1 MVEKVRGRDKS
12 IRRGKGKDNQRRETE
27 KVVFRKVHGR
37 GLGCWAKMPRIL
49 DHRHSARDYKVQVVK
64 RE

>member
-27 KVVFRKVHGR
+27 KVVFRKVHGK
-37 GLGCWAKMPRIL
+37 GSGCWAKMPRIL